1 MSLIFRFIDLPSGIE
16 ASIHQEKIKLLARE
30 RIEKQQGN
38 AKLLTFE
45 VIVISK
51 EIACDWVF

>member
-1 MSLIFRFIDLPSGIE
+1 MIFRFIDFPSGTE
-16 ASIHQEKIKLLARE
+16 ASIHQEKIRLLAQE

-51 EIACDWVF
+51 ELAFDRVS